1 MTAAVV
7 VAALAV
13 VGFGGQLLY
22 QEHQKDVAAKQA
34 LAAAQKYILKLVNFD
49 GETIEGKYQDL
60 QDGSTGEFREKYGR
74 SSQQLHQRL
83 RESHATARG
92 TIVEAWV
99 KKATPV
105 RVVVLMLIDQSVRAS
120 ESAKATIERSRVKM
134 VMTKV
139 DGRWLASKVRVI

>member
-7 VAALAV
+7 VTALAV

-22 QEHQKDVAAKQA
+22 QERQKDVAAGQA
-34 LAAAQKYILKLVNFD
+34 LAAAQQYILKLVNFD
-49 GETIEGKYQDL
+49 GETIEGKYRDI
-60 QDGSTGEFREKYGR
+60 QDGSTGEFKERYGR
-74 SSQQLHQRL
+74 SSEQLHRML
-83 RESHATARG
+83 RESRATARG

-99 KKATPV
+99 KKATPS
-105 RVVVLMLIDQSVRAS
+105 RVVVLMLIDQSVRAG

-139 DGRWLASKVRVI
+139 GGRWLASTVRVI